1 MIKLIPVTRLQAGM
15 YVHDLN
21 CGWLQH
27 GFVRNRFLVASA
39 DDVRKVREIGV
50 TEIYVDTGRG
60 LDPDAS
66 EFVVEAEALDSARL
80 RDALNQYDV
89 ILRF

>member
-60 LDPDAS
+60 LDPDALPAPDAAPAAP
-66 EFVVEAEALDSARL
+66 EAAPEPGPQSLPLPHA
-80 RDALNQYDV
+80 
-89 ILRF
+89 